1 MRKGK
6 GNSNGREEGLKQGKG
21 VCDVKKGK
29 WEVEEKEERDMV
41 RGRESIR
48 VGNDNDWKKGKISC

>member
-1 MRKGK
+1 MREGK

-29 WEVEEKEERDMV
+29 WEVEEKEERDMI
-41 RGRESIR
+41 RG
-48 VGNDNDWKKGKISC
+48 